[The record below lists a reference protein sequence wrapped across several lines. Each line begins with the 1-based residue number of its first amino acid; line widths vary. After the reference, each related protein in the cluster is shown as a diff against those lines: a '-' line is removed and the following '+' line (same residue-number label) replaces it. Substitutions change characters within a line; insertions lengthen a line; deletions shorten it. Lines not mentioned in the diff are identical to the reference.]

1 MPTPLVGTART
12 LERTKTLTMLLVY
25 KVAPPRLS
33 ERVRSLSLI
42 LAYHAAPIRELVR
55 ERGNTGV
62 SGFTVSVSGKGRT
75 WARVLASQVFVWA
88 KAAPVRLDTRVRAVL
103 TL

>member
-12 LERTKTLTMLLVY
+12 LERTKTLTMVLVY
-25 KVAPPRLS
+25 RAAPPRLS

-42 LAYHAAPIRELVR
+42 LAYHAAPVRELVR
-55 ERGNTGV
+55 ERGAARV

-75 WARVLASQVFVWA
+75 WSRVLASHVFVWS
-88 KAAPVRLDTRVRAVL
+88 KAAPVRLDIRLR
-103 TL
+103 